1 MLRIWFALMGL
12 FVCSVGYA
20 VPSYAAQSTSMSDHS
35 PSESAMS
42 LLDNRFRVDS
52 SIEHITFVIY
62 RAQASKPVVLVRP
75 DGRKYYFNRSPDN
88 VRWYQESTMDIIS
101 IENPMAG
108 PWQAIGQVTPKN
120 KIKLISHLKLSAQ
133 SLPERLFQGED
144 IKFTARL
151 TSNGHPL
158 VLRDFLDRVKLKVT
172 FTKFIENEASL
183 VKEARPVPIEVG
195 VFADDGQNLDEK
207 PGDGVFTV
215 SLPVST
221 PPGKYR
227 VRITS
232 GNGVFLRAQE
242 QEVLVYP
249 NPIELSFIQ
258 SRKENLSH
266 QVIFSGEQGMIQPG
280 SLAAHIEH
288 VDALGELIAVERAA
302 VDAEAMRVQLNIPYR
317 GVIGEYAW
325 SGKVFATELGS
336 GRELMF
342 PLAEQT
348 YSVVKDIDLAET
360 RRLQEE
366 EQIKQAQRLEE
377 IRIKQQREEVRH
389 RSIMIIVLSNVA
401 IVLGAIFIWF
411 AMRKVKAKKAAIPE
425 MQLEIPKKR

>member
-1 MLRIWFALMGL
+1 MLRIWFALLGL
-12 FVCSVGYA
+12 FVCSL
-20 VPSYAAQSTSMSDHS
+20 SFAAQSAATPESSMS
-35 PSESAMS
+35 ESSMS

-52 SIEHITFVIY
+52 SIDHITFVIY
-62 RAQASKPVVLVRP
+62 RAEASQPVVLVRP
-75 DGRKYYFNRSPDN
+75 DGRKYYSHRSPDN
-88 VRWYQESTMDIIS
+88 VRWYQESAMDIIS

-108 PWQAIGQVTPKN
+108 PWQAIGKVTPKN
-120 KIKLISHLKLSAQ
+120 RIKLISHLKLSAQ
-133 SLPERLFQGED
+133 DLPDRLFQGEE

-151 TSNGHPL
+151 TSNDKPL

-172 FTKFIENEASL
+172 FTKYIENEASL
-183 VKEARPVPIEVG
+183 IKEARPVPIEVG
-195 VFADDGQNLDEK
+195 VFADDGQGLDEK

-215 SLPVST
+215 SLPITS

-258 SRKENLSH
+258 SRQEH
-266 QVIFSGEQGMIQPG
+266 QDHSVIFSGEQGMIQPG

-288 VDALGELIAVERAA
+288 VDALGAEISVENYA
-302 VDAEAMRVQLNIPYR
+302 VDSEAMKVELAIPYS
-317 GVIGEYAW
+317 GVIGEYSW

-336 GRELMF
+336 HRELMF
-342 PLAEQT
+342 PLSEHT

-366 EQIKQAQRLEE
+366 ERIKQAKRLED
-377 IRIKQQREEVRH
+377 IRIKQERDDARKH
-389 RSIMIIVLSNVA
+389 SIMIIVLGNVF
-401 IVLGAIFIWF
+401 IVLGGLLAWF
-411 AMRKVKAKKAAIPE
+411 LVRKVKAKKAAIPE
-425 MQLEIPKKR
+425 MQLEMPRKGK